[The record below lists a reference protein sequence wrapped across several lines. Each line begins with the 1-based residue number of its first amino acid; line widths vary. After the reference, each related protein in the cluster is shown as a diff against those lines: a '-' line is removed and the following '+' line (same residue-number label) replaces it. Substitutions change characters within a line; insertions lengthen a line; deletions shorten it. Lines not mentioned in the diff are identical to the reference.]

1 MRRISVH
8 CTCKQENLHSR
19 MASTRFRVAGLI
31 LVFVI
36 SLLALERLCSANA
49 HAPGGKE
56 NRGEQELVNCD
67 GFGYGRKGLGGRNG
81 CNGFQQK
88 LGPGK
93 SVSSRAESRAF
104 LQATY
109 EVYQLM
115 RRDYGG
121 HGRPRRKPPI
131 NNHEP
136 SD

>member
-1 MRRISVH
+1 
-8 CTCKQENLHSR
+8 
-19 MASTRFRVAGLI
+19 MASTRFRVAGLT
-31 LVFVI
+31 LVFI
-36 SLLALERLCSANA
+36 LSLLALERLCSANA
-49 HAPGGKE
+49 HAHQASGGKVNGE
-56 NRGEQELVNCD
+56 EQELANCD

-81 CNGFQQK
+81 CNGFQQKPETKTPTK

-136 SD
+136 TD